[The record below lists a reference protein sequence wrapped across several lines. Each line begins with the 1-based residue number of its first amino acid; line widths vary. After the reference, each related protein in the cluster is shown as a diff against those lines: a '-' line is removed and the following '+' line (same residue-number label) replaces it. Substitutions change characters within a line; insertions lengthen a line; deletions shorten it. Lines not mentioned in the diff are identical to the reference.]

1 MNYMVIHEEL
11 KRGGWRTTVP
21 NVPGCTATGVKIETR
36 KRSVERNVRRHL
48 ASLIIA
54 GKSLPSDRKK
64 TVRLKRTV
72 KRCYVHFV
80 AITQVDVSPERG
92 AHRW

>member
-1 MNYMVIHEEL
+1 MNYMLIHEEL
-11 KRGGWRTTVP
+11 KRGGWITIVP
-21 NVPGCTATGVKIETR
+21 DVPRCTATGVKIETR
-36 KRSVERNVRRHL
+36 KRSAERNVCKHL
-48 ASLIIA
+48 ASLILA

-80 AITQVDVSPERG
+80 AISPVDETTLTG
-92 AHRW
+92 AH